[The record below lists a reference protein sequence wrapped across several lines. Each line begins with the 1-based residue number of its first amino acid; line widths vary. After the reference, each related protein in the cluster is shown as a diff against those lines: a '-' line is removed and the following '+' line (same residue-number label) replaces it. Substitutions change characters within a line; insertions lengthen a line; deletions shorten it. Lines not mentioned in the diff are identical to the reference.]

1 VSREANGRVV
11 VLLLLGI
18 TVLSTVPL
26 NVLFTHGS
34 QTSSPYPVLRA
45 GDYWNFQYSTGET
58 SHETISNDTCSG
70 TSCINDSEVSAPWS
84 DITWRNADWGIIK
97 ENYTDQTGS
106 YFDTYTPV
114 AQTYDWP
121 LVVGNQWTINV
132 TVNEVTKNSTGTFT
146 SNYRL
151 LRTRSV
157 VSETSIT
164 VPAGTFDTFQVDEY
178 KDGSLH
184 NRRWLSYQVADIVRS
199 EHYYQGQLG
208 YSSVLTSYSLAS
220 ANGPGSTGSGPG
232 TTGSGPNSPGQKS
245 PSLPSIFSP
254 LVIMV
259 AAAGAA
265 FAVIV
270 SLLAIRHERGK
281 QKKGVLAGSFS
292 ALVLLTVF

>member
-1 VSREANGRVV
+1 MNRRIDNRVV
-11 VLLLLGI
+11 VSILLGI
-18 TVLSTVPL
+18 TVLSTLPL
-26 NVLFTHGS
+26 HVLFVNGS
-34 QTSSPYPVLRA
+34 TTSSPYPVLRA

-58 SHETISNDTCSG
+58 SHETISNDTCGG
-70 TSCINDSEVSAPWS
+70 TSCINDSELSAPWS
-84 DITWRNADWGIIK
+84 DITWRNADWSIIK

-121 LVVGNQWTINV
+121 LVMGKQWTINV
-132 TVNEVTKNSTGTFT
+132 TVTEVTRNSTGTFT

-157 VSETSIT
+157 VSETNIT

-184 NRRWLSYQVADIVRS
+184 DRRWLSYQVADIVRD
-199 EHYYQGQLG
+199 EHYYQGQLS
-208 YSSVLTSYSLAS
+208 YSSVLTSYALAS
-220 ANGPGSTGSGPG
+220 TNGPGTSDSGPG
-232 TTGSGPNSPGQKS
+232 TTSTGPKNSPGQKS

-254 LVIMV
+254 FLIGV

-270 SLLAIRHERGK
+270 SLVAIRHERGK
-281 QKKGVLAGSFS
+281 QKILDTRLRFDSDCCRM
-292 ALVLLTVF
+292 